1 MTLIIMMSYTEMN
14 HKSTH
19 SMLSITVSWFHN
31 RMKEK
36 NKIVIMALIQLKKVT
51 PLKRIVMTEMMIMM
65 MVAMRRRK
73 MIVIKMTI
81 LVTTVMSKL
90 RILAMITERKM

>member
-1 MTLIIMMSYTEMN
+1 MN

-19 SMLSITVSWFHN
+19 SMFGITVSWFHN

-36 NKIVIMALIQLKKVT
+36 NKIVIMVLIQLKKVT

-65 MVAMRRRK
+65 MRRRK
-73 MIVIKMTI
+73 MIVTRMTI
-81 LVTTVMSKL
+81 LVTTMTSKL